1 MKIYQNLGIVAF
13 DDMYFFRDMR
23 HKFYVT
29 RKGYFSLILYK
40 NNSQNLKKKISLKLY
55 ISQVS
60 SPDVHNQHLL
70 GRVKEGLQLATKKI
84 IKANC

>member
-60 SPDVHNQHLL
+60 SPDDNQDLL
-70 GRVKEGLQLATKKI
+70 GMVKEVLQLATKKI